1 MAATGATVHR
11 KRESRRGSRRNSENA
26 PHLFGCWKEVSR
38 RVRAAK
44 EIRLFMDFDGTL
56 APHTPYLDSVSL
68 SDETKAALGRIAAHR
83 RVHVG
88 IMSGRR
94 RATLQRLVRIP
105 HVELYG
111 LYGSENGNGFD
122 VSILT
127 ALHLR
132 EILDAMA
139 EDSAAMHGIEVE
151 DKGASVAI
159 HFRDAPNASRRA
171 AAQLIRSAVSD
182 SNGDLHILETD
193 SAWDVVPSEVQGKGA
208 AIRRVLAN
216 ATHSFLPI
224 YVGDDTSDEPAFEEV
239 RRGITVRVGQAR
251 TTKAHYRLRDPEEV
265 LEFLTR
271 LEKEL
276 P

>member
-1 MAATGATVHR
+1 MAAIGATLHR
-11 KRESRRGSRRNSENA
+11 KRGAGRVSRNA
-26 PHLFGCWKEVSR
+26 PHLFERWKEVSR

-56 APHTPYLDSVSL
+56 AAYSPVPDAVTL
-68 SDETKAALGRIAAHR
+68 SEGTKAALGRIAAHR

-88 IMSGRR
+88 IVSGRR
-94 RATLQRLVRIP
+94 RVTLQRLVRIP
-105 HVELYG
+105 HVEFYG

-122 VSILT
+122 ISVLT

-139 EDSAAMHGIEVE
+139 EHSAELRGIEVE

-159 HFRDAPNASRRA
+159 HFRNAPNASRRG
-171 AAQLIRSAVSD
+171 AAQVIRKRVSD
-182 SNGDLHILETD
+182 SKGDLRVLETG
-193 SAWDVVPSEVQGKGA
+193 SAWDVVPSQVQGKGA
-208 AIRRVLAN
+208 AIRHVLAN
-216 ATHSFLPI
+216 STHSFLPI
-224 YVGDDTSDEPAFEEV
+224 YVGDDISDEPAFEEL
-239 RRGITVRVGQAR
+239 RRGITVRVGPAR
-251 TTKAHYRLRDPEEV
+251 RTEAHYRLRDPGEV

-276 P
+276 A

>member
-1 MAATGATVHR
+1 
-11 KRESRRGSRRNSENA
+11 
-26 PHLFGCWKEVSR
+26 LFERWNEVSR

-56 APHTPYLDSVSL
+56 AAYSPHPDSVML

-105 HVELYG
+105 HVEFYG

-122 VSILT
+122 ISILT
-127 ALHLR
+127 ALYLR
-132 EILDAMA
+132 QVLDAMA
-139 EDSAAMHGIEVE
+139 DESAAMRGIEVE

-159 HFRDAPNASRRA
+159 HFRDAPQATRRA
-171 AAQLIRSAVSD
+171 AAQIIRSAVSD
-182 SNGDLHILETD
+182 SHGDLHVMETD
-193 SAWDVVPSEVQGKGA
+193 TAWDVVPSEVQGKGS
-208 AIRRVLAN
+208 AIRHVLAN

-224 YVGDDTSDEPAFEEV
+224 YVGDDISDEPAFEEL
-239 RRGITVRVGQAR
+239 RRGITVRVGPAR
-251 TTKAHYRLRDPEEV
+251 PTKARYRLRDPEEV
-265 LEFLTR
+265 LEFLNR

>member
-1 MAATGATVHR
+1 MAALGATLHR
-11 KRESRRGSRRNSENA
+11 KRESRGA
-26 PHLFGCWKEVSR
+26 PRSVPRLFDRWKEVSR

-56 APHTPYLDSVSL
+56 APHSPYPDSVSL
-68 SDETKAALGRIAAHR
+68 SDETKAVLGRIANHR
-83 RVHVG
+83 HIHVA
-88 IMSGRR
+88 IISGRR
-94 RATLQRLVRIP
+94 RATLQRLMRIP
-105 HVELYG
+105 HIEFYG
-111 LYGSENGNGFD
+111 LYGAENGNGFD
-122 VSILT
+122 IPILT

-132 EILDAMA
+132 EILDAIA
-139 EDSAAMHGIEVE
+139 ENSAAMRGIEVE

-171 AAQLIRSAVSD
+171 AARLIRSAIAD
-182 SNGDLHILETD
+182 TKGDLQILETE
-193 SAWDVVPSEVQGKGA
+193 SAWDVVPSHVHGKGI

-216 ATHSFLPI
+216 AMHPYLPI
-224 YVGDDTSDEPAFEEV
+224 YVGDDISDEPAFLEL
-239 RRGITVRVGQAR
+239 RRGITVRVGPAR
-251 TTKAHYRLRDPEEV
+251 RTEAHYRLRDPEEV